1 MNTIKDIAE
10 EMVDLW
16 YTNDVGDGNRVQRA
30 ERRKLAE
37 RIAEALQEQREKDAK
52 IALTYDKS
60 YEPFVPAPQKVARD
74 IASQIREGGA

>member
-1 MNTIKDIAE
+1 METIENIAE

-37 RIAEALQEQREKDAK
+37 RIAEALQEERERCAR
-52 IALTYDKS
+52 IAEEYGRTVGDS
-60 YEPFVPAPQKVARD
+60 VARK
-74 IASQIREGGA
+74 IREGGA